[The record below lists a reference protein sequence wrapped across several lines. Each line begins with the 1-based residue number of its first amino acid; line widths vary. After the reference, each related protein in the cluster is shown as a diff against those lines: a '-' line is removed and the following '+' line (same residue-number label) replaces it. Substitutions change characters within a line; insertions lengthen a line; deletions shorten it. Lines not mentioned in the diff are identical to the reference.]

1 MESKAGN
8 KKISVIVPAYQAEL
22 FLENCLESICCQTYD
37 NLEILVIDNGSTDQT
52 GEIADKMADA
62 DSRIRVIHEE
72 NLGVSGARN
81 TGIEQATGAYLTF
94 VDADDRICPK
104 MIETLYRALCTNG
117 CDVAGCDFFM
127 TDTYDVPKEPAE
139 ADEAVGNTTD
149 TGQNQKESVLY
160 EEAEL
165 LNGSEFIKH
174 RLFDG
179 DSRCWSKL
187 YSRDSIGDTRFRQG
201 LTIGEDMLFVLEI
214 MQKNIKTVHLPYP
227 GYYYYHNPEG
237 AMEAAFQPSYM
248 DQITCWQEAE
258 KKIGPTQAEL
268 SDRIHRVILV
278 SVMLVAGKLALAQKI
293 ASDDKKHYI
302 KTCRQTIE
310 GMGKESY
317 RRAYRLLSGSDKLK
331 VSCFRHLPDVY
342 LFLWKQL
349 KKIHAI

>member
-1 MESKAGN
+1 MKE
-8 KKISVIVPAYQAEL
+8 KISVIVPAYHAEP
-22 FLENCLESICCQTYD
+22 FLEGCLKSICCQTYD
-37 NLEILVIDNGSTDQT
+37 DLEILVIDNGSTDRT
-52 GEIADKMADA
+52 GEIADRLAA
-62 DSRIRVIHEE
+62 EDSRIKVIHEE
-72 NLGVSGARN
+72 KTGVSGARN
-81 TGIEQATGAYLTF
+81 AGIEQATGAYLTF

-104 MIETLYRALCTNG
+104 MIETLYRALHTNG

-127 TDTYDVPKEPAE
+127 TDTYDVFKEPMGT
-139 ADEAVGNTTD
+139 DGAVGNTAD
-149 TGQNQKESVLY
+149 SGQNQKESVLY

-214 MQKNIKTVHLPYP
+214 MQKNVKTVHLPYQ

-237 AMEAAFQPSYM
+237 AMETAFRPSYM

-258 KKIGPTQAEL
+258 KRIGSTEAEL

-278 SVMLVAGKLALAQKI
+278 SVMLVAGKLALARGI
-293 ASDDKKHYI
+293 ASDEKKRYI

-317 RRAYRLLSGSDKLK
+317 WRAYRLLSGSDKLK

>member
-1 MESKAGN
+1 MKE
-8 KKISVIVPAYQAEL
+8 KISVIVPAYHAEP
-22 FLENCLESICCQTYD
+22 FLEGCLKSICCQTYD
-37 NLEILVIDNGSTDQT
+37 RLEILVIDNGSTDRT
-52 GEIADKMADA
+52 GEIAGRLAEE

-81 TGIEQATGAYLTF
+81 AGIEQATGAYLTF

-104 MIETLYRALCTNG
+104 MIETLYRALHTNG

-127 TDTYDVPKEPAE
+127 TDTYDVFKEPMGT
-139 ADEAVGNTTD
+139 DGVVGNTTD
-149 TGQNQKESVLY
+149 SGQNQKKSVLY

-214 MQKNIKTVHLPYP
+214 MQKNVKTVHLPYQ

-237 AMEAAFQPSYM
+237 AMETAFRPSYM

-258 KKIGPTQAEL
+258 KRIGSTEAEL

-278 SVMLVAGKLALAQKI
+278 SVMLVAGKLALARGI
-293 ASDDKKHYI
+293 ASDEKKRYI